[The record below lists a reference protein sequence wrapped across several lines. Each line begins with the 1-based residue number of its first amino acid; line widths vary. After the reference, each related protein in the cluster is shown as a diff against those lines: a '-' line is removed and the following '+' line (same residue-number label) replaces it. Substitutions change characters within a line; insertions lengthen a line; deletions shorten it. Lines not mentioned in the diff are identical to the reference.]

1 MRTNKELLIGA
12 LQELVN
18 EIGAAPV
25 EQDRTRWC
33 RITAGTFHRAT
44 SALMAVRK
52 PRSPYQKRDTRYP
65 PASGDAG
72 SSVET
77 RSGRD
82 GIPGDGQNER
92 PTEPVGER

>member
-33 RITAGTFHRAT
+33 RITAATFHRAQ
-44 SALMAVRK
+44 SALMTVRK

-65 PASGDAG
+65 PVSGDAG
-72 SSVET
+72 N
-77 RSGRD
+77 
-82 GIPGDGQNER
+82 PGDGQNER